1 MTQLRNTFD
10 SESLG
15 ALEGVLDEVY
25 RELASDGADGQA
37 RPDAISRE
45 QLARLILHYAQD
57 GESDPERLRN
67 LLLKGIGR
75 E

>member
-15 ALEGVLDEVY
+15 ALESVLDEVY
-25 RELASDGADGQA
+25 RELASDGADGEA
-37 RPDAISRE
+37 PDAISRE

-57 GESDPERLRN
+57 GESNPDRLRA
-67 LLLKGIGR
+67 LLLKGMGR
-75 E
+75 A